1 MQLEEKQQYVGVE
14 LGIFKRVPFISNFN
28 IFFADINI
36 TEPLTEDF
44 IELVVIKHKTI
55 YKEYHATVIPKLL
68 EETEEQDGPEKNDK
82 LQDQSNVV
90 LIMLESQSAANAERN
105 MKHTFQYLRER
116 ESSFIF
122 KGHSIV
128 GDGTTDQLC
137 AMLVGQLEKDLPDA
151 LKSTQDSVYVDDW
164 PFIFTHFRERGYMT
178 LFSEDDIN
186 FSAFNYRLN
195 GFKDPPTNHYA
206 RVFWQAAAPSMEDWR
221 CVGGKPIHKGNLD
234 YAESFFDAYPNR
246 PKFSVTVLSALTH
259 NNMNNI
265 QYIDEDLRQFL
276 INMDT
281 KGHLRN
287 TFIFIVGDHGIRAA
301 AFRASFAGWLEE
313 RLPFFSLS
321 VPASFLRSNPNMR
334 EAINRNTDSLTSH
347 FDIYATMR
355 NILDESWIEN
365 RTIGYSLLSPINRET
380 RTCKS
385 AGIARHW
392 CPCRYY
398 RPLQYENKRH
408 IEMAKAVVAKINTK
422 INQFSIAK
430 TKCAELEFD
439 SLQSVGQSPLDMEM
453 TARNMSQTTYLIVF
467 LVKPNSAIFE
477 ATVSHFNPDI
487 ISVDPDIS
495 RLDLYGDQ
503 PRCILNDYPNLRKFC
518 FCKNSRLE

>member
-1 MQLEEKQQYVGVE
+1 MPALKLILNSQS
-14 LGIFKRVPFISNFN
+14 FT
-28 IFFADINI
+28 DINI

-55 YKEYHATVIPKLL
+55 YKEYHATVIPKVLEDT
-68 EETEEQDGPEKNDK
+68 EETVPEYNDK
-82 LQDQSNVV
+82 LQDQFNVV

-105 MKHTFQYLRER
+105 MRHTFRYLTQR

-151 LKSTQDSVYVDDW
+151 LKSTQDSVYVDNW
-164 PFIFTHFRERGYMT
+164 PFIFTNFREKGYRT

-195 GFKDPPTNHYA
+195 GFKDPPTDHYA
-206 RVFWQAAAPSMEDWR
+206 RAFWQAAAPSMEDWR
-221 CVGGKPIHKGNLD
+221 CVGGKPIHKINLD
-234 YAESFFDAYPNR
+234 YTESLFDAYRNE

-276 INMDT
+276 INMDA

-287 TFIFIVGDHGIRAA
+287 TFIAIVGDHGIRAA

-321 VPASFLRSNPNMR
+321 VPASFLQSNPNVR
-334 EAINRNTDSLTSH
+334 EAINSNTETLTSH
-347 FDIYATMR
+347 FDIYTTLR
-355 NILDESWIEN
+355 NILNNSCTEN
-365 RTIGYSLLSPINRET
+365 RTIGNSLLSPINRET
-380 RTCKS
+380 RTCQS

-408 IEMAKAVVAKINTK
+408 IEMAKAAVAKINTK
-422 INQFSIAK
+422 INQFSKAK
-430 TKCAELEFD
+430 TRCAELEFE
-439 SLQSVGQSPLDMEM
+439 SLQSVGQSRLDMEL

-503 PRCILNDYPNLRKFC
+503 PKCIFNDYPNLRKFC
-518 FCKNSRLE
+518 FCKNSRLK